1 MPVVQLTFEH
11 VHHAE
16 EGKREGGLPTA
27 CAAADPNLK
36 REEQVRCGHLGCLG
50 ASSAGLC
57 RRGKPQRLFSSWC
70 SDQQLFSQGWARVWA
85 CFLQWIDHPSE
96 TRVHYSYPLTA
107 TNQLPHSLLYVNFI
121 FVLLVISVYAWL
133 LMSHGDQGGLFLV
146 SSAFYSCY

>member
-1 MPVVQLTFEH
+1 MATHTPPRAISPDSCQPYH
-11 VHHAE
+11 P
-16 EGKREGGLPTA
+16 GPGLLFLLPSLWQEL
-27 CAAADPNLK
+27 LK
-36 REEQVRCGHLGCLG
+36 
-50 ASSAGLC
+50 
-57 RRGKPQRLFSSWC
+57 
-70 SDQQLFSQGWARVWA
+70 
-85 CFLQWIDHPSE
+85 IDHPSE